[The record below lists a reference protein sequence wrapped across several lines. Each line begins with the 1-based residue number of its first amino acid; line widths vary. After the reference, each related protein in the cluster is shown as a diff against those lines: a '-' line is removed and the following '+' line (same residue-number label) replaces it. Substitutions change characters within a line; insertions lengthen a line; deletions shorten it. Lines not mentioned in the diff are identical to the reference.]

1 MLFGDSA
8 DVLFLYTRV
17 IPTVL
22 RKMIKQYQTMQ
33 IQPVMEPRVDADV
46 GDDIMDVV
54 CVTEVVVV
62 VVSRA
67 LVAWAI
73 AAWVIE
79 GILCSHVV

>member
-1 MLFGDSA
+1 
-8 DVLFLYTRV
+8 
-17 IPTVL
+17 
-22 RKMIKQYQTMQ
+22 MQ